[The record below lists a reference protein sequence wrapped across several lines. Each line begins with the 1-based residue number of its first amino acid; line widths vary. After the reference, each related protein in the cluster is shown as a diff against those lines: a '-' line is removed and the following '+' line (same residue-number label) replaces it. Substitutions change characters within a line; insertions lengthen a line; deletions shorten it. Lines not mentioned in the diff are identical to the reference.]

1 MRAQK
6 LEELNSRKD
15 DKESRMRAEL
25 LPGKR
30 PKKEAQ
36 LWLARVEKINSEI
49 LTIQQELRG
58 KHLSRACLGK
68 TLPHSGDRLPMPN
81 TFLVGQATFNKKI
94 EEIWTCLMDDGVRK
108 IGVYGMGWIG
118 KTTAAKTINNRLL
131 TEKDKFENVIWVT
144 VPDPSSIFKLQD
156 AIACKLKLDL
166 SEEYGDETTRA
177 AKLCAELSKRRRYV
191 IIPDD
196 LWEAYHLEDVG
207 IPEPSLE
214 NGCKLVLTTRSY
226 DVSRRMHCKSIKME
240 LLSKDETLKL
250 FLDKVGHDVLCV
262 PNLKAIMPKVA
273 EECACLPLPIIA
285 VAGILSGIVDSEWK
299 IALEELKM
307 FQNGLMGREVLCLR
321 S

>member
-1 MRAQK
+1 MELIEFLIDVGITEGMKDRQ
-6 LEELNSRKD
+6 LEFVKGQTMLNRLVNAYACQD
-15 DKESRMRAEL
+15 CTNEY
-25 LPGKR
+25 GKSVS
-30 PKKEAQ
+30 PQ
-36 LWLARVEKINSEI
+36 
-49 LTIQQELRG
+49 
-58 KHLSRACLGK
+58 
-68 TLPHSGDRLPMPN
+68 
-81 TFLVGQATFNKKI
+81 FLVEAGVLLRDI
-94 EEIWTCLMDDGVRK
+94 PDEEKWTEDLERVSLMHNYISTIPPG
-108 IGVYGMGWIG
+108 
-118 KTTAAKTINNRLL
+118 AAPRCPRLL
-131 TEKDKFENVIWVT
+131 TLMLNNNLLESISDSFFVHMSGLCVLDLSSTEIENL
-144 VPDPSSIFKLQD
+144 PDSFSNLELRKYHKLQD